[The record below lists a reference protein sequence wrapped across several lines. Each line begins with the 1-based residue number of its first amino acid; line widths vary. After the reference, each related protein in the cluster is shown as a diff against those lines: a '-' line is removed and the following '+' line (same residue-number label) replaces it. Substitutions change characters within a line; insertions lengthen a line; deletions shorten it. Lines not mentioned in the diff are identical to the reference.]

1 MNEFIKTSEKLKSET
16 RVLTGAEKAAVLL
29 GELGVS
35 VSYPILKSLNLTE
48 TQLRKLNNAFSLMP
62 PYNAENPVLVK
73 RELSVLNELY
83 NYGRMK
89 GLCKEIERK
98 KPPKNSVLPEAA
110 DPDKVARII
119 SGWIKDDIK

>member
-1 MNEFIKTSEKLKSET
+1 MNEFIKTAEKLKSET

-29 GELGVS
+29 GELGVN
-35 VSYPILKSLNLTE
+35 VSYPILKSLNLSE
-48 TQLRKLNNAFSLMP
+48 AQLRKINNAFSLMP
-62 PYNAENPVLVK
+62 SYNAENPVLVK

-98 KPPKNSVLPEAA
+98 KPTKNSVLPESA
-110 DPDKVARII
+110 DPDKLAKII
-119 SGWIKDDIK
+119 SGWLKQD

>member
-1 MNEFIKTSEKLKSET
+1 MNEFIKTAEKLKSET
-16 RVLTGAEKAAVLL
+16 RVLTGAEKVAVLL

>member
-29 GELGVS
+29 GELGVN

-62 PYNAENPVLVK
+62 
-73 RELSVLNELY
+73 S
-83 NYGRMK
+83 
-89 GLCKEIERK
+89 
-98 KPPKNSVLPEAA
+98 
-110 DPDKVARII
+110 
-119 SGWIKDDIK
+119 